1 MVTEWD
7 LRVSHWTWS
16 STCEQGTIYREH
28 SSLRAEHAFC
38 MKAEEEMGE
47 LHLSLPPVTAQS
59 LGGHNSVSSQLPI
72 PTDYEQI

>member
-1 MVTEWD
+1 MLVTE
-7 LRVSHWTWS
+7 LEALLVN
-16 STCEQGTIYREH
+16 REL
-28 SSLRAEHAFC
+28 SAEHAFC
-38 MKAEEEMGE
+38 MKAEKEMGE

>member
-1 MVTEWD
+1 M
-7 LRVSHWTWS
+7 RVSALTGYWNVTVYGRKH
-16 STCEQGTIYREH
+16 CYR
-28 SSLRAEHAFC
+28 LYAEHAFC
-38 MKAEEEMGE
+38 MKAEKEMGE